1 MNIIVP
7 LFMIMLLTG
16 CAFDSAYVKP
26 ETKIEVVT
34 VEKPL
39 LYCPAPP
46 VIPYP
51 ALMIRGL
58 VPGDE
63 VDPGRVVQFYKATVK
78 QMEGEIRTRDL
89 IINAY
94 DQISKKS
101 PDLKPAEVDVMFK
114 ELTNEVKPTTK

>member
-1 MNIIVP
+1 MKLIV
-7 LFMIMLLTG
+7 LFFITTLLSG
-16 CAFDSAYVKP
+16 CAFDSIHTKP
-26 ETKIEVVT
+26 DTRVEVVT

-46 VIPYP
+46 KIPYP
-51 ALMIRGL
+51 TLMIRGL

-78 QMEGEIRTRDL
+78 QMEGEIRARDL

-101 PDLKPAEVDVMFK
+101 PDLKPVEVDVMFE